1 MALLPGPRPAPLSAL
16 HPALSSSAPCSPLPT
31 CNHGPRPRLL
41 GPPPLPPWP
50 LAPPPRPPP
59 HPPRP
64 SAPPPR
70 PPTTLPRPRPP
81 CPGAASPAG
90 SLSRRPSSRPC
101 AGLRGPIGPALLP
114 PPFLLCAAAHRPPCR
129 ARPACALPARLS
141 AGSALRAP
149 PCGPASSA
157 PARRSPS
164 AAAGRGRLSRRLS
177 LGGPGLRRG
186 PCTGTTRTGCER
198 SKYNFPGPRPPRR
211 RCHPRALTS
220 PPESWPCPGSP
231 PSRCP
236 WRATLEATFVGEGNA
251 RSALS
256 LSRWKSDARLEGEL
270 PLWKRKSGG
279 WKASAFC
286 LNRSRPASPVASPS
300 GEASRPEA
308 ACKVGCVLHP
318 GNLQRAIIGGSTLRV
333 GGLACEAAAARW
345 WAAETS

>member
-16 HPALSSSAPCSPLPT
+16 HPALSSAAPSAPLPPST
-31 CNHGPRPRLL
+31 HGPRPRLL

-50 LAPPPRPPP
+50 LAPPPRPPLR
-59 HPPRP
+59 PPGPFALPLWP
-64 SAPPPR
+64 SAPP
-70 PPTTLPRPRPP
+70 
-81 CPGAASPAG
+81 
-90 SLSRRPSSRPC
+90 SL
-101 AGLRGPIGPALLP
+101 AL
-114 PPFLLCAAAHRPPCR
+114 
-129 ARPACALPARLS
+129 
-141 AGSALRAP
+141 
-149 PCGPASSA
+149 GPASSA
-157 PARRSPS
+157 SAPPAQALRPASSAPHHTSQTSSSLPRRGLPGWLAL
-164 AAAGRGRLSRRLS
+164 AAALIPPLCGAPRPYRSRPPSSALPPLRRCAPPSLPGQAGVRPPRASLCRLSPPRAALR
-177 LGGPGLRRG
+177 PGLLSPG
-186 PCTGTTRTGCER
+186 PRTGCER